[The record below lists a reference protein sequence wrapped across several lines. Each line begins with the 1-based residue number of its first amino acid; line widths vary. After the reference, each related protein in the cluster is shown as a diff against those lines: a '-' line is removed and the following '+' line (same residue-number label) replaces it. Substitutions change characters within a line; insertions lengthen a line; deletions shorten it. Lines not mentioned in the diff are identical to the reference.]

1 MAVAARKE
9 GTPRKL
15 YVRTRPARP
24 RSAHAHATLRTPHA
38 TQRSLATPRSSFSLQ
53 AAFAAFEAQLKAQG
67 HTLESFAQ
75 LPEHEQVKMLNK
87 YLTAGQPAREIGS
100 TDWRQAVEALLEVE
114 PAEQTDDCFSL
125 DDPNWTV
132 IEIPATLTG
141 MDGEAFKAEMPLPHV
156 HGEDHGIATESV
168 TMGVQVIRSVPGA
181 PKSFV
186 INFFQSWST
195 FVIVFASIELE
206 RVEADGEEEADE
218 QFKFVRGVFHPGA
231 FGLID
236 EDEME
241 FLGFVESF
249 ALDAAGVENSED
261 GNLLPGK
268 WTKRGDKSRLY
279 RPGGKG
285 SDGRATLQ
293 DCESKTVFA
302 ADHVVKRGPGDAP
315 SVVLASSQDAKA

>member
-15 YVRTRPARP
+15 YVRTRPTRPARP
-24 RSAHAHATLRTPHA
+24 RSAHAHAT
-38 TQRSLATPRSSFSLQ
+38 QCSLATARSSFSLQ

-67 HTLESFAQ
+67 HTLDSFAQ

-87 YLTAGQPAREIGS
+87 YLTSGQPAREIGA

-195 FVIVFASIELE
+195 FVIAFASIELE
-206 RVEADGEEEADE
+206 RVEADGEEADE

-249 ALDAAGVENSED
+249 ALDAAGVGNSED

-302 ADHVVKRGPGDAP
+302 ADHVVKLGPGHAP
-315 SVVLASSQDAKA
+315 SDVLA